1 MIPKTARRN
10 VHRAAAASFFAL
22 SCTVCAQAEPDNG
35 LHATS
40 SVERHWT
47 SNALDSDQAI
57 PDWYT
62 LIRGSQEQQW
72 GGDEANVKLGAEFQA
87 TRYDTVKIENDRALA
102 LSVQAFRQLRPGLEL
117 RGSLSYR
124 TFSDGDDLSL
134 GPFVIGTR
142 TPKHIFGATGQ
153 IGIDLG
159 NSTTLIIDAAG
170 SHEKI
175 GATHFENDLIQP
187 FKLDPD
193 LNRAQLGA
201 RLTRTLGQFAV
212 GASGSALLVSVE
224 KLGDPPVAL
233 SLTQYTLRGE
243 IGYTAEDG
251 STVGLAIGGELLR
264 GAYDSY
270 SQLRPTWQASFAKKL
285 PQGFELRGTYFGR
298 YETVD
303 SDDPLASWLQRAE
316 LEISLALRENLAL
329 ASGIFAEN
337 KENLLF
343 ENVERKRGVY
353 GELTYNTTPTTAIV
367 LRVDYSKLFK
377 TVIEERQSTVDAFIG
392 VRARI

>member
-1 MIPKTARRN
+1 MTQKKARKN
-10 VHRAAAASFFAL
+10 VHRAAAAGVFAL

-62 LIRGSQEQQW
+62 LIRGSLEQQW
-72 GGDEANVKLGAEFQA
+72 GGDEANVKLGAEFEA

-102 LSVQAFRQLRPGLEL
+102 LSMQAFRQLRPGLEL

-124 TFSDGDDLSL
+124 VFSDGDDLSL
-134 GPFVIGTR
+134 GPFAIGTR

-159 NSTTLIIDAAG
+159 SSTTLIIDAAG

-175 GATHFENDLIQP
+175 GTTHFENDLILP
-187 FKLDPD
+187 VKLDPD

-201 RLTRTLGQFAV
+201 RLTRTLGQFAI
-212 GASGSALLVSVE
+212 GTSGSALLVSVK

-233 SLTQYTLRGE
+233 SLTQYMLRGE

-251 STVGLAIGGELLR
+251 STIGLALGGELLR
-264 GAYDSY
+264 GADDSY
-270 SQLRPTWQASFAKKL
+270 SQLRPTWQASFTKKL

-298 YETVD
+298 YETID
-303 SDDPLASWLQRAE
+303 SDDPLASWLQHAE
-316 LEISLALRENLAL
+316 LELGLALRENLAL
-329 ASGIFAEN
+329 ASGIFAEI
-337 KENLLF
+337 KDNLLF
-343 ENVERKRGVY
+343 ENSERKRGVFA
-353 GELTYNTTPTTAIV
+353 ELTYNTTPSTAIV
-367 LRVDYSKLFK
+367 LRVDYSRLFK
-377 TVIEERQSTVDAFIG
+377 TVIEERQSAVDAFIG
-392 VRARI
+392 VRAKI